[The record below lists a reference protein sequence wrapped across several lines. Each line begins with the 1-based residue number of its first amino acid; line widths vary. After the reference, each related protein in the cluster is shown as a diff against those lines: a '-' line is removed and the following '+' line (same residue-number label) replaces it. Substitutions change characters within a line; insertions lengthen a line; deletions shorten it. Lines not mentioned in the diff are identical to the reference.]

1 MSQRRPSARFHALV
15 VGGAALLFIAVWA
28 FRWLSMDALEND
40 HFVALA
46 RAHQVLHGNWPVRDF
61 ADPGQPLAYLLPAG
75 TAWLL
80 GATLRT
86 DVIVA
91 ITMLSLAA
99 SLTYLLAARASA
111 SLLIAAAAVAV
122 EVAATPRLY
131 NAGKIL
137 IPLTAVGLG
146 WRYADSP
153 SIARL
158 IALAAWTAIAF
169 LWRHDFIVYV
179 AAPTLVLLALCHERA
194 PATRLATLYLVVT
207 LAFVLPWFVYVQWT
221 SGLLDYIGA
230 AVRFAATEAQR
241 TVTWP
246 ANAQV
251 LFAAIMVISLI
262 AVVLARRSDDRLSF
276 AQVVFTAAMAL
287 TANLVLL
294 RDVTAVRLPDVI
306 GLTAVLVAWIA
317 SRTIP
322 TRVLRATAAI
332 GLIIVVVFVG
342 SRLTSQD
349 YGVPTPS
356 KVARRFAAVSTM
368 LHTAA
373 PEAIPNRERL
383 PLIRYLASCTPAASR
398 VLVSGFGPEIPGPR
412 GTSICRRSSLVDS
425 WIQHTSARRGT
436 RRGATRTRGAVDGGH
451 ARRIGGV
458 RRRVAQ
464 TGRRPSRAPLRRA
477 HVATGRKRC
486 RRLDSRGAC
495 GASTVRAASMRPHVE
510 RFSLSG
516 RSSAP

>member
-1 MSQRRPSARFHALV
+1 
-15 VGGAALLFIAVWA
+15 
-28 FRWLSMDALEND
+28 
-40 HFVALA
+40 
-46 RAHQVLHGNWPVRDF
+46 
-61 ADPGQPLAYLLPAG
+61 
-75 TAWLL
+75 
-80 GATLRT
+80 
-86 DVIVA
+86 
-91 ITMLSLAA
+91 MLSLAA

-169 LWRHDFIVYV
+169 LWRHDFVVYV

-230 AVRFAATEAQR
+230 AFRFAATEAQR

-251 LFAAIMVISLI
+251 LFAAIMVIPLT

-398 VLVSGFGPEIPGPR
+398 VLVSGFGPEIPVLAGRPFA
-412 GTSICRRSSLVDS
+412 GGVPS
-425 WIQHTSARRGT
+425 WIPGYNTHPRDVERAAAQLAREALSMAVMLEGSAAFVEEWPRLADDLRARRFVE
-436 RRGATRTRGAVDGGH
+436 RTWQLDGSDVVVWIPEEL
-451 ARRIGGV
+451 A
-458 RRRVAQ
+458 A
-464 TGRRPSRAPLRRA
+464 RAP
-477 HVATGRKRC
+477 
-486 RRLDSRGAC
+486 
-495 GASTVRAASMRPHVE
+495 
-510 RFSLSG
+510 
-516 RSSAP
+516 SAPPRCGHT